1 VAPTKKGAQAF
12 QWSREASRVQSL
24 NNGHAIRVFDHHGYS
39 WVLIDTDI
47 DASRNLQKLLGD
59 IAEADAECAERIKAE
74 LPEAWA
80 VRASRLVSSEDDE

>member
-1 VAPTKKGAQAF
+1 MPRAKKEQSF

-24 NNGHAIRVFDHHGYS
+24 NNGHAIRVWDHMGYA

-47 DASRNLQKLLGD
+47 DASRNLRKLLAE

-74 LPEAWA
+74 LPESWA